1 MTVQGEAAL
10 WYHMKFFTTSYIL
23 SREHLEGRD
32 RRAQFPQYGLFYNRE
47 GVVRRRAEAKCK
59 GETARESRS
68 SNSSGA
74 AASGQLLCTGIHV
87 GRAQRKKER
96 AHEKSLGVCACVCVA
111 SKAELKAMCS
121 FLIVA
126 SSGGGVSSCRLKQAF
141 LKPGFN

>member
-59 GETARESRS
+59 GETARERA
-68 SNSSGA
+68 GA
-74 AASGQLLCTGIHV
+74 AIAVVPQRPASFC
-87 GRAQRKKER
+87 AQEFMLVARSERKKG
-96 AHEKSLGVCACVCVA
+96 HTKSL
-111 SKAELKAMCS
+111 
-121 FLIVA
+121 
-126 SSGGGVSSCRLKQAF
+126 
-141 LKPGFN
+141 